1 MNWWDMFRGA
11 SEAFLAQHGVLAA
24 FVYLAVE
31 ESGVPIPV
39 PGDFL
44 MLALG
49 VRARE
54 GMIVLWQGI
63 AAMEAGTVLG
73 SSLLYWL
80 ARRGGR
86 GVIAR
91 HGPFIGVGPAPL
103 ERAERQLHN
112 HGALA
117 VVLGRLLPGLRVLPS
132 PAESFAFP
140 IACS

>member
-54 GMIVLWQGI
+54 GTIVLWQVI

-86 GVIAR
+86 GGLGGYR
-91 HGPFIGVGPAPL
+91 PFFGF
-103 ERAERQLHN
+103 
-112 HGALA
+112 
-117 VVLGRLLPGLRVLPS
+117 RL
-132 PAESFAFP
+132 
-140 IACS
+140 C